1 MTASGGTHVGRVRQG
16 NEDSYL
22 VAESVF
28 AVADGM
34 GGHLAGEIASAK
46 ALEPVEAL
54 DGKVFADAGDAET
67 ALRRAVVAANDVV
80 SQLAED
86 EPAYR
91 GMGTTLTA
99 AMIEGRR
106 LHLAHVGDSRAYL
119 WRGGRFEQLT
129 DDHTL
134 VQHLIDEGQIT
145 KQEAASHPQRSI
157 ITRAIGVAREVEVD
171 SITID
176 VEPGD
181 QVLLCS
187 DGLTGVLDD
196 EFIAQQLADDAD
208 ADVVIERLIQAAN
221 ARGGPDNITVVILR
235 CDPDA
240 PDDPGRARR
249 GGAAADAGTAA
260 RGEPDSGERRRGGAP
275 VTISTRDESGGGD
288 WAGRLGNYGALG
300 RDGSVAHGQGDEP
313 ERRGV
318 AGRGLAV
325 LLGVLVLAGIVF
337 VGGRLLLSQQY
348 FVGLDDEQVVIYQGV
363 DVSIGTWD
371 LARIVERT
379 ELTLADVPA
388 WYQPALEDGI
398 HAPDRNVARRIVAGA
413 PRRGEAGD
421 DQPGGAT
428 DTDTDTTDTDTTDAG
443 TGDDAADPDGVGTQ
457 PADDQPADQ
466 P

>member
-1 MTASGGTHVGRVRQG
+1 MKRMIASGGTHVGRVRQG

-46 ALEPVEAL
+46 ALEPIEAL
-54 DGKVFADAGDAET
+54 DGKVFADTDDADG
-67 ALRRAVVAANDVV
+67 ALRDAVIEANDTV
-80 SQLAED
+80 SRMADD
-86 EPAYR
+86 EPRYR

-106 LHLAHVGDSRAYL
+106 LHVAHVGDSRAYL
-119 WRGGRFEQLT
+119 LRGDKFSQLT

-145 KQEAASHPQRSI
+145 REEAAKHPQRSI
-157 ITRAIGVAREVEVD
+157 ITRAIGVSHEVEVD
-171 SITID
+171 SMTID
-176 VEPGD
+176 IEPGD

-196 EFIAQQLADDAD
+196 DHIAEELRNGDDAD
-208 ADVVIERLIQAAN
+208 TVIERLIEAAN

-240 PDDPGRARR
+240 PDEPPPSKR
-249 GGAAADAGTAA
+249 GGAAAATGLAA
-260 RGEPDSGERRRGGAP
+260 SGATGSGERRDGGAP
-275 VTISTRDESGGGD
+275 VTISTRQDAGSGD

-300 RDGSVAHGQGDEP
+300 RAGSRVYDGGDD
-313 ERRGV
+313 RSSRGWV
-318 AGRGLAV
+318 GRVLGV
-325 LLGVLVLAGIVF
+325 LLGLAVLAGIVF
-337 VGGRLLLSQQY
+337 VGGRFLLSQQY

-363 DVSIGTWD
+363 DVSIGTWN

-379 ELTLADVPA
+379 DLTLDDVPA

-413 PRRGEAGD
+413 PRRDAPSDEATDGGTGEA
-421 DQPGGAT
+421 T
-428 DTDTDTTDTDTTDAG
+428 DGEPDSSTDGDAG
-443 TGDDAADPDGVGTQ
+443 GSGDDAAEQ
-457 PADDQPADQ
+457 P
-466 P
+466 